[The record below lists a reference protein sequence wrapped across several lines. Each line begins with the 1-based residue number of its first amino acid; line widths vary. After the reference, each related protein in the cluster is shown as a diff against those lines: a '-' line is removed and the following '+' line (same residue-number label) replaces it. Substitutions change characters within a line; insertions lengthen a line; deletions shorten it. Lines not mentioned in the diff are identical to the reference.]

1 MANNSNNRDSFRG
14 AFSPYSEDINVLK
27 LVETS
32 FFTPMGRIFSAASE
46 ESWGIPLFFEGPPGA
61 SKTSQFYWL
70 AKRMGLTNK
79 FESLKPSTR
88 GPEFF
93 GCTPVPS
100 EKVMPDGSK
109 VAGFNFPLPMRFA
122 EKFSSGAGLILLDE
136 LTNAPPAVRPAL
148 LGFLQERELGEQK
161 FSGRVR
167 IFGAGNAVNES
178 PTGQE
183 FSPPEANRFG
193 HLFWAD
199 PTVESLT
206 AYFTNGCAS
215 PGDATP
221 IDVEAREA
229 AVVREFYDEQFPISI
244 GAVAGFLK
252 ARPDMLRRQPAPTD
266 PQSSRAWAS
275 PRTWEYAMRALASAR
290 CPSNRLND
298 SETELFVGSLI
309 SEAVANEFFVWQR
322 EQDVPSPVELLDGKV
337 EFTPKMARLDR
348 TVAVLA
354 SCVSLLTGES
364 AKRDMA
370 LRKARA
376 DRFWDLAIKVAKETP
391 DLLVPSLAPIDR
403 AGLVGGN
410 KVAMEV
416 LRLTTP
422 VVARV

>member
-1 MANNSNNRDSFRG
+1 M
-14 AFSPYSEDINVLK
+14 
-27 LVETS
+27 
-32 FFTPMGRIFSAASE
+32 
-46 ESWGIPLFFEGPPGA
+46 
-61 SKTSQFYWL
+61 
-70 AKRMGLTNK
+70 
-79 FESLKPSTR
+79 
-88 GPEFF
+88 
-93 GCTPVPS
+93 
-100 EKVMPDGSK
+100 
-109 VAGFNFPLPMRFA
+109 
-122 EKFSSGAGLILLDE
+122 
-136 LTNAPPAVRPAL
+136 
-148 LGFLQERELGEQK
+148 
-161 FSGRVR
+161 
-167 IFGAGNAVNES
+167 
-178 PTGQE
+178 
-183 FSPPEANRFG
+183 
-193 HLFWAD
+193 
-199 PTVESLT
+199 
-206 AYFTNGCAS
+206 
-215 PGDATP
+215 
-221 IDVEAREA
+221 
-229 AVVREFYDEQFPISI
+229 REFYDAQLPIAI

-290 CPSNRLND
+290 CASNRLND